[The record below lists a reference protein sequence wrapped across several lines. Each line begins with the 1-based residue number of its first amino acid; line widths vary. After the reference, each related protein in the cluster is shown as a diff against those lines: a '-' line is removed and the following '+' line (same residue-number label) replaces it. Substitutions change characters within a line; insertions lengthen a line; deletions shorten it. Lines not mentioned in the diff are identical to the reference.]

1 MFEYLGS
8 STVVYTMVEI
18 KNFLKTCFT
27 GLGLAGDSGVA
38 LVQFGLQGGT
48 MGHGAVLFDG
58 GCWIY

>member
-1 MFEYLGS
+1 MFKYLGS

-18 KNFLKTCFT
+18 KNFLETCFA
-27 GLGLAGDSGVA
+27 GLGLAGYSRVA

-58 GCWIY
+58 RCWIY